1 MGYNINC
8 IYNRIKYIYYSIS
21 CGIMN
26 FKKIMLISIFLL
38 TIFMIGTVSAV
49 DDNSSF
55 EQLQLE
61 DSGEINESLG
71 SEIEIDNHVDDL
83 KSSENDDVLTDYQ
96 QESVLSANTSS
107 SELNSNYDLYCDKD
121 MRYGGSLFKI
131 YGPENAKGN
140 LTVEIDGQSCDIYKL
155 DKQDGKHTVFEGM
168 FRGLDYGNH
177 KVHITYHGDEVYA
190 ARSVDCEI
198 SVIPKI
204 FVYTSLSYVSNSF
217 SSNYPQGAYIKF
229 PTNAKGKLVVKFY
242 NSKNKVVKKLSKKIS
257 NKKAYINFY
266 KYSFYG
272 KFSKAVISYSGSD
285 YKVPNKV
292 IKKVYKLPNIS
303 VPKSMKKGQKKYIS
317 IKVPGKKGVLK
328 VRFNYK
334 QKNGKYNHKSYSKKL
349 VKGKAKISLSK
360 LPKGSELSFIKFIQ
374 TLKSGKKVTYFYD
387 MYGLTVR

>member
-1 MGYNINC
+1 
-8 IYNRIKYIYYSIS
+8 
-21 CGIMN
+21 MN
-26 FKKIMLISIFLL
+26 FKKIVLISILL
-38 TIFMIGTVSAV
+38 TIFMMGAVSALE
-49 DDNSSF
+49 DNSTF
-55 EQLQLE
+55 EELQIE
-61 DSGEINESLG
+61 DCDETNESLVSG
-71 SEIEIDNHVDDL
+71 IEIDYL
-83 KSSENDDVLTDYQ
+83 KTSENDDVVDNQ
-96 QESVLSANTSS
+96 QESVLSANSS
-107 SELNSNYDLYCDKD
+107 DSGLNFNYDLYCDND
-121 MRYGGSLFKI
+121 MRYGGSLFRI

-168 FRGLDYGNH
+168 LRNLDYGTH

-217 SSNYPQGAYIKF
+217 SSNYPKGAYIKF
-229 PTNAKGKLVVKFY
+229 PSNAKGKLVVKFY
-242 NSKNKVVKKLSKKIS
+242 NSKNKLVKKLSKKIS

-272 KFSKAVISYSGSD
+272 KFSKVVISYSGSD
-285 YKVPNKV
+285 YKVANKV
-292 IKKVYKLPNIS
+292 IKNVYKLPNIK
-303 VPKSMKKGQKKYIS
+303 VPKGMKKGQKKYIS
-317 IKVPGKKGVLK
+317 IKIPGKKGVLK

-334 QKNGKYNHKSYSKKL
+334 QKNGKYKSKVYSKKL